1 VSNPDFSGPSWQ
13 ERSDISETPDGSGAR
28 GTVGG
33 YGRADADWPST
44 GASSSGY
51 GPAGSNTGYQ
61 ARPERSHRDDLD
73 GYSPRTPDSGSRS
86 SSSGN
91 GTHAAGRGSNGDARY
106 GRNGEAGYGAS
117 PDPRYGR
124 NGDSGYPRDGDG
136 YGRNGSSSRNGGSS
150 PYGDGDP
157 NGDAS
162 RNGDSGRTGR
172 RPRARRVD
180 GANSYQAGGRGTADY
195 PDGDGYGQDGRRS
208 AGYGSN
214 GDAEHTSGRRSGG
227 RSDRYGDRLDR
238 YGRSEPYPRRPA
250 GLRSGTGLVDHGPSA
265 LPDADGGYGGP
276 AGPYGPGGPGG
287 PYGPGGPGGPGRR
300 GGGGPGGPGG
310 GGGRRGP
317 RGLVEPGRRPTR
329 PPGGFWQRQWRAS
342 WWRRWT
348 LKKAALVIGAM
359 ALGTVLI
366 LIAGFF
372 YIYSSV
378 QLPIKSL
385 SAPLNQSSTVYF
397 SDGKTEVGC
406 FCTTNRTVL
415 TATQLAQ
422 SKYLEQ
428 AFFAAEDRH
437 FLTEGGISI
446 TGTARALL
454 VDLSG
459 SGYQGASTITEQY
472 VKTYFQQAG
481 GNLTYKEK
489 LKEIIDAIKL
499 AKLKDKQW
507 ILSHYLNA
515 IYLGNGAYG
524 VEAAAQTYFGK
535 HAWQLD
541 AAQAAML
548 AAMVQEPSAF
558 DPRDPTKT
566 VPGLG
571 YSLLERWVYV
581 LNNMADD
588 TYPGGSPVLTQ
599 AQLHRILPDPSSPQA
614 DLKNFP
620 KIDPPST
627 AEANW
632 SGYRGY
638 IMNAVRTELE
648 NNYRYKADQIGS
660 AGLHIT
666 TTFSWRKMRALYTAV
681 AEAKHLMR
689 AYGQPLPMW
698 ARVGAVL
705 ENPKTGAI
713 EAMYGGPNY
722 TAKHCKKLGC
732 QFDTALQAR
741 TQVGSSFKPYVLATA
756 VSQGMNVLTS
766 KLNGT
771 SPLCV
776 PPDNTA
782 LSRMTLSKL
791 KTGACPPL
799 WATVTP
805 DNATR
810 SGPVSVAAATA
821 ASSNPAYVDL
831 AHRVGTDNVVRM
843 AKSFGVNIAKFP
855 AGSNL
860 SRMIGETGIA
870 LGIASLTVEEQ
881 ASTFATLAN
890 RGMYHTPHVIA
901 KIVRNGQPI
910 QVKVEHHRVLT
921 PKQTADVDW
930 ALSFDTN
937 SNSGY
942 TGTGTNAVLSP
953 YRPTIGKTGTTDSSQ
968 AAWFLGALPSQYSFT
983 VGMFTANPSDKSQTL
998 AILPSRGGWTGG
1010 YGGAWPA
1017 TIWQI
1022 YMTKL
1027 LAMSHKK
1034 IAQLDR
1040 LNVSGM
1046 SKWIQA
1052 KALPKK
1058 QPKCKPFSF
1067 GHGHG
1072 HWKHGQPCP
1081 IVTPNPTPSGI
1092 PTPNP
1097 SPSGFPSPSPSG
1109 FPSPSPSPSGGFP
1122 AKPGGEAQAGAAR
1135 QLAGHTPSRK
1145 QDSSTPS
1152 LTTAAMLPQ
1161 SPPAKPGWAV
1171 ATTGLA

>member
-13 ERSDISETPDGSGAR
+13 DPSETPDGSPDER
-28 GTVGG
+28 GTAGG
-33 YGRADADWPST
+33 YGRADADYPAT
-44 GASSSGY
+44 GAWTPSY
-51 GPAGSNTGYQ
+51 GPAGNAT
-61 ARPERSHRDDLD
+61 SHRASDRD
-73 GYSPRTPDSGSRS
+73 GRGARAADAS
-86 SSSGN
+86 SSLRHSGN
-91 GTHAAGRGSNGDARY
+91 RTSGAGRSPNGDSRYAQNGDAGYGGAVSGRY
-106 GRNGEAGYGAS
+106 GDAGRSRYGATSEPRHARNGDAVS
-117 PDPRYGR
+117 GR
-124 NGDSGYPRDGDG
+124 NGDASSGRYGGPGRHDEANG
-136 YGRNGSSSRNGGSS
+136 YSESSRYEGSSGF
-150 PYGDGDP
+150 GDS
-157 NGDAS
+157 S
-162 RNGDSGRTGR
+162 RNGDSGRGGR
-172 RPRARRVD
+172 RSRPYRAESR
-180 GANSYQAGGRGTADY
+180 NSYAAGGNGSGDYEGNGDYDAGGR
-195 PDGDGYGQDGRRS
+195 
-208 AGYGSN
+208 
-214 GDAEHTSGRRSGG
+214 
-227 RSDRYGDRLDR
+227 RSDRYGDAE
-238 YGRSEPYPRRPA
+238 YGRSRRVGGRSARYARPA
-250 GLRSGTGLVDHGPSA
+250 GLRSGAGLVDGGPAA
-265 LPDADGGYGGP
+265 LPAADGGGYGGP
-276 AGPYGPGGPGG
+276 SGPYGPGGPGD
-287 PYGPGGPGGPGRR
+287 PYGPGGPGRR
-300 GGGGPGGPGG
+300 GGGGGGRGP

-317 RGLVEPGRRPTR
+317 RGLVDPERGPAR
-329 PPGGFWQRQWRAS
+329 PPGSFWQRQWRAN
-342 WWRRWT
+342 WWRKWT
-348 LKKAALVIGAM
+348 LKKAALVMGAM

-372 YIYSSV
+372 YIYSTV
-378 QLPIKSL
+378 QLPIKQL
-385 SAPLNQSSTVYF
+385 SAPLNQSSAVYF

-406 FCTTNRTVL
+406 FCSTNRTVL
-415 TATQLAQ
+415 SATELGQG
-422 SKYLEQ
+422 KYLEQ

-454 VDLSG
+454 VDLTG

-472 VKTYFQQAG
+472 VKTYFQSAG

-558 DPRDPTKT
+558 DPYHPRSK

-581 LNNMADD
+581 LNNMAGD
-588 TYPGGSPVLTQ
+588 TYLDGSPVLTQ
-599 AQLHRILPDPSSPQA
+599 AQLQKILADPHNPQA

-620 KIDPPST
+620 KVDPLS
-627 AEANW
+627 AAQANW

-648 NNYRYKADQIGS
+648 QRYGVSAENIGS

-666 TTFSWRKMRALYTAV
+666 TTISWRKMRALYAAV
-681 AEAKHLMR
+681 AEAKHMMR
-689 AYGQPLPMW
+689 VDRQALPMW
-698 ARVGAVL
+698 ARIGAVL
-705 ENPKTGAI
+705 ENPKNGAI

-722 TAKHCKKLGC
+722 TSKHCKKLGC

-776 PPDNTA
+776 PPDDTSQN
-782 LSRMTLSKL
+782 RMTLSQPKR
-791 KTGACPPL
+791 GACPPL

-805 DNATR
+805 DNATKG
-810 SGPVSVAAATA
+810 GPVPVNAATA
-821 ASSNPAYVDL
+821 ASSNPAFVDL
-831 AHRVGTDNVVRM
+831 AHRVGTVNVVRM
-843 AKSFGVNIAKFP
+843 AKSFGVDIRKFP

-860 SRMIGETGIA
+860 SHMIGETGIA

-881 ASTFATLAN
+881 ATTFATLAN

-901 KIVRNGQPI
+901 KIIRNGQPI
-910 QVKVEHHRVLT
+910 QIKVEHRRVLT

-968 AAWFLGALPSQYSFT
+968 AAWFLGALPSQYSMA
-983 VGMFTANPSDKSQTL
+983 VGMFTADPSNKSQSL
-998 AILPSRGGWTGG
+998 AILPYRGGWAGG

-1034 IAQLDR
+1034 IAQLDP
-1040 LNVSGM
+1040 LNVTGM
-1046 SKWIQA
+1046 SKWILA
-1052 KALPKK
+1052 KPLPNKK
-1058 QPKCKPFSF
+1058 PKCKLFF
-1067 GHGHG
+1067 GNGNGHGHG
-1072 HWKHGQPCP
+1072 KWKGGRVCP
-1081 IVTPNPTPSGI
+1081 SPNPSPSGL

-1109 FPSPSPSPSGGFP
+1109 FPSPSSSPSPP
-1122 AKPGGEAQAGAAR
+1122 TPGPGLAANTAAAR
-1135 QLAGHTPSRK
+1135 LPGRVPTRK
-1145 QDSSTPS
+1145 HAASTPS
-1152 LTTAAMLPQ
+1152 LTTAATPPQ
-1161 SPPAKPGWAV
+1161 SPSAKPGWLP
-1171 ATTGLA
+1171 ATTRLI

>member
-33 YGRADADWPST
+33 YGRADTDWPSA

-51 GPAGSNTGYQ
+51 GPAGSNTGCQ
-61 ARPERSHRDDLD
+61 ARPERSQRDDLD
-73 GYSPRTPDSGSRS
+73 GYSPRTPDSGSRPS
-86 SSSGN
+86 LSGN
-91 GTHAAGRGSNGDARY
+91 GTHAAGRGGNGDA
-106 GRNGEAGYGAS
+106 S
-117 PDPRYGR
+117 YGR
-124 NGDSGYPRDGDG
+124 NGDGDL
-136 YGRNGSSSRNGGSS
+136 
-150 PYGDGDP
+150 

-172 RPRARRVD
+172 RSRAQRAD
-180 GANSYQAGGRGTADY
+180 GANSYQAGGRGPAEY
-195 PDGDGYGQDGRRS
+195 PDGDGYGQGGRRS
-208 AGYGSN
+208 AGYGPN
-214 GDAEHTSGRRSGG
+214 DDAEYTGGRRSGG
-227 RSDRYGDRLDR
+227 RSDRYGDRSDR

-265 LPDADGGYGGP
+265 LPDADGGGYGGP

-300 GGGGPGGPGG
+300 GGGGPGG

-317 RGLVEPGRRPTR
+317 RGLVEPERRPTR

-348 LKKAALVIGAM
+348 LKKAALVMGAM

-378 QLPIKSL
+378 QLPIKRL
-385 SAPLNQSSTVYF
+385 SAPLNQSSKVYYN
-397 SDGKTEVGC
+397 DGKTEVGC
-406 FCTTNRTVL
+406 FCSTNRTVL
-415 TATQLAQ
+415 SSTELSS

-446 TGTARALL
+446 TGTARALM
-454 VDLSG
+454 VDLTG

-472 VKTYFQQAG
+472 VKTYFQSAG

-499 AKLKDKQW
+499 SKLKDKQW
-507 ILSHYLNA
+507 ILTHYLNA

-524 VEAAAQTYFGK
+524 AEAAAQTYFGEDVS
-535 HAWQLD
+535 QLT
-541 AAQAAML
+541 ASQAAML

-558 DPRDPTKT
+558 DPYHPTKT

-571 YSLLERWVYV
+571 VSLLERWVYV
-581 LNNMADD
+581 LNNMAGD
-588 TYPGGSPVLTQ
+588 TYPDGTPVLTQ
-599 AQLHRILPDPSSPQA
+599 AQLQKILPDPHNPQA
-614 DLKNFP
+614 DLKSFP
-620 KIDPPST
+620 KVDPPSSSQ
-627 AEANW
+627 ANW
-632 SGYRGY
+632 SHARGY

-648 NNYRYKADQIGS
+648 TTYGFTPEQIS
-660 AGLHIT
+660 SDGLQIT
-666 TTFSWRKMRALYTAV
+666 TTISWRKMKALYAAV
-681 AEAKHLMR
+681 AEAKHMMR
-689 AYGQPLPMW
+689 VDGQALPMW
-698 ARVGAVL
+698 ARIGAVL
-705 ENPKTGAI
+705 ENPKNGAI
-713 EAMYGGPNY
+713 EAWYGGPNY

-732 QFDTALQAR
+732 QYDTALQSR

-782 LSRMTLSKL
+782 LSRMTLSKP
-791 KTGACPPL
+791 KRGACPPL

-805 DNATR
+805 DNATK

-831 AHRVGTDNVVRM
+831 AHRVGTFNVVRM

-881 ASTFATLAN
+881 ATTFATLAN
-890 RGMYHTPHVIA
+890 RGNYHTPHVIA
-901 KIVRNGQPI
+901 NLTRNGQPI
-910 QVKVEHHRVLT
+910 PIKVEQRPVLT

-968 AAWFLGALPSQYSFT
+968 AAWFLGALPSQYSFA

-998 AILPSRGGWTGG
+998 ALLPYRGGWGGG

-1017 TIWQI
+1017 TIWQL

-1027 LAMSHKK
+1027 LAMSHKP
-1034 IAQLDR
+1034 IAQLDP

-1052 KALPKK
+1052 KPLPK
-1058 QPKCKPFSF
+1058 QEPKCKPFSF

-1122 AKPGGEAQAGAAR
+1122 ANQRGEAKAGAAR
-1135 QLAGHTPSRK
+1135 QPAGHTPSRK

-1152 LTTAAMLPQ
+1152 LTTAAELPQ
-1161 SPPAKPGWAV
+1161 SPSAKPGWAV
-1171 ATTGLA
+1171 TTTGLT